1 MRYRFPIAVFL
12 LAALTGMGAVP
23 DADGQYFGKNRV
35 QYETF
40 DFKVLETEHFKF
52 HYYPVEEAAVRDAA
66 RMAERWYERHT
77 EAFLHRFDDKKPII
91 FYANDADFQQTNVAQ
106 QPLGPGTGGFTEGLR
121 ERVVMPLA
129 ASYGETNHVLGHE
142 MVHSFQY
149 DLALNTDSLKIQ
161 LQNLPLWLVEGMAE
175 YMSVGRQSTHTAMWM
190 RDAVRRDTMPSFQE
204 LANPRAYFPYRYG
217 QAYLAYVAGKY
228 GDPSV
233 TKLYKRGGEIG
244 LDSAHV
250 QLFGVQ
256 ADSLVQEWGE
266 ATREV
271 YLPLMENRTSPDSL
285 GTAVLSPRTSDSKTN
300 IAPTLSPDGRYVAFI
315 SRRNIFNFNLFVAD
329 AETGEVIAELDR
341 ANTTSHFNA
350 LRFISSAGTWSPDGR
365 RLAFVSSDNGDNQL
379 TIWNVQTEEIERTIR
394 VKGVPALKNPAW
406 GPDGNRI
413 AFSGTEGGKSD
424 LYILNLKT
432 DSVRQLTND
441 RYADLQPTWAPD
453 GETLAFA
460 TDRAE
465 TNLRLLAPSSNMD
478 LGLIDVESR
487 DVTVREPFGD
497 ALHHNPQFSPDGEH
511 LYFISDQDG
520 FKDVYR
526 LDRESGARYR
536 VTHLK
541 TGVSG
546 ITAMS
551 PAMSVAGQSGEMML
565 SVYEGDRYTGVRLG
579 DDAVEGTPLSET
591 TTAEAPPVP
600 SAPPTVASDTAAPK
614 PTPSDSMA
622 TRTAASDSTA
632 CSGTLPPCS
641 AAGTGLVASNLSDS
655 RSGLPL
661 PSTSYAAEDYES
673 SLSLEAIAPPRLG
686 GSIGGPLG
694 PTAAGGV
701 GFRFGDMLGH
711 QRLSVSI
718 QARGSLRD
726 IGGGVGYLNQR
737 GQLNWG
743 GSLSHTPIVF
753 GASSIAIPDGD
764 PTTDDLAGVATVIR
778 RAFITSAR
786 GLTTYPLDPTR
797 RFELSVG
804 ATRYGFGVNVQERSF
819 DGDLSLDELNQRLVN
834 ENADLSESPF
844 DDAQD
849 PAYLA
854 TAGLAYVRDFSTSA
868 LTGPIRGGRWRLEV
882 IPSAG
887 TQNFITGRADVR
899 RYFYAEPFTLA
910 LQGLHVGNYGAEFRN
925 TRLGIG
931 NEYLGEPYRQGFV
944 RGYNTQAISEGIR
957 ESGGR
962 DGPNCT
968 PVAGDA
974 TESQCAEID
983 RLFGTRVL
991 TTRAEV
997 RVPLLGPEQIS
1008 LIPFRYLPTTLGLFT
1023 DAGITWTGDQSPEF
1037 FTFEERSA
1045 KTNIPVVSS
1054 GATLRFNLFGR
1065 LLLETYAARPFQ
1077 RPDTDWA
1084 FGVRIAPGF

>member
-12 LAALTGMGAVP
+12 LAVLTGVGAVP
-23 DADGQYFGKNRV
+23 DANGQYFGKNRV

-129 ASYGETNHVLGHE
+129 ASYGETHHVLGHE

-149 DLALNTDSLKIQ
+149 DLALNTDSLKIR
-161 LQNLPLWLVEGMAE
+161 LQNLPLWMVEGMAE
-175 YMSVGRQSTHTAMWM
+175 YLSVGRRSTHTAMWM
-190 RDAVRRDTMPSFQE
+190 RDAVRRDTMPSFKE

-228 GDPSV
+228 GDQSV

-266 ATREV
+266 ATREA
-271 YLPLMENRTSPDSL
+271 YQPLMDDRTSPDSL
-285 GTAVLSPRTSDSKTN
+285 GTAVLSPSTSDSKMN

-350 LRFISSAGTWSPDGR
+350 LRFINSAGTWSPDGR

-379 TIWNVQTEEIERTIR
+379 TIWNVQTEEVERTIR
-394 VKGVPALKNPAW
+394 VESVPALKNPAW
-406 GPDGNRI
+406 GPDGHRI

-424 LYILNLKT
+424 LYVLNLKT
-432 DSVRQLTND
+432 NSVRQLTND

-497 ALHHNPQFSPDGEH
+497 ALHHNPQFSPDGES

-526 LDRESGARYR
+526 LDRDSGDRFR

-565 SVYEGDRYTGVRLG
+565 SVYQGDRYTGVRLDG
-579 DDAVEGTPLSET
+579 DAVQGTPLSTT
-591 TTAEAPPVP
+591 TTAEAPSVP
-600 SAPPTVASDTAAPK
+600 SPPASSTPVTADRDTTAADTTAMQP
-614 PTPSDSMA
+614 
-622 TRTAASDSTA
+622 AASDSTT

-641 AAGTGLVASNLSDS
+641 ADDTGLVASNLSDP

-661 PSTSYAAEDYES
+661 PSTAYAAEDYES

-694 PTAAGGV
+694 TTASGGV

-711 QRLSVSI
+711 QTLSVSV

-726 IGGGVGYLNQR
+726 IGGGVAYLHER
-737 GQLNWG
+737 GQFNWG
-743 GSLSHTPIVF
+743 GSLSHTPLVF
-753 GASSIAIPDGD
+753 GASSFVLETTGGDDGIVNV
-764 PTTDDLAGVATVIR
+764 LR

-786 GLTTYPLDPTR
+786 GLLTYPLDPTR

-804 ATRYGFGVNVQERSF
+804 GTRYGFGVNVNERGF
-819 DGDLSLDELNQRLVN
+819 DQDLSLDDVN
-834 ENADLSESPF
+834 EALRDDNAGFQF

-854 TAGLAYVRDFSTSA
+854 TTSLAYVRDFSTSA
-868 LTGPIRGGRWRLEV
+868 LTGPVRGGRWRLEV
-882 IPSAG
+882 APSAG
-887 TQNFITGRADVR
+887 TQNFITARADVR

-931 NEYLGEPYRQGFV
+931 NEYIGEPYRQGFV
-944 RGYNTQAISEGIR
+944 RGYNTQAVSEGIR
-957 ESGGR
+957 TSGGN

-968 PVAGDA
+968 PVEGDA
-974 TESQCAEID
+974 TTSQCAEID
-983 RLFGTRVL
+983 RLFGTRAL
-991 TTRAEV
+991 TTRAEI

-1008 LIPFRYLPTTLGLFT
+1008 LIPLRYLPTTFGVFA
-1023 DAGITWTGDQSPEF
+1023 DAGLTWTADQAPEF
-1037 FTFEERSA
+1037 LTFEKRSP
-1045 KTNIPVVSS
+1045 KTNIPVVST
-1054 GATLRFNLFGR
+1054 GATLRFNVLGR
-1065 LLLETYAARPFQ
+1065 LLLETYVARPFQ